1 MNKRKVITVDGLAGS
16 GKTSLSHALA
26 QRLGFA
32 HLNSG
37 LLYRA
42 IGLICIRCKLDTD
55 NQDAIVLELNRHKIE
70 LGEAKLFVDSMDE
83 TEACRDPKVSEATS
97 TVSALPKVRNYL
109 IQMQREVYP
118 GKDLVAEGRDM
129 GTVVFPEAPLKF
141 FIKADPRIRVARRLR
156 QLSDAAGQDAKKL
169 ELLKKTMEQEIIER
183 DKRDTERA
191 VSPTVPATDA
201 IVIDNSAQSL
211 TETVQTMYALASQR
225 GLITS

>member
-1 MNKRKVITVDGLAGS
+1 MQKRKVITVDGLAGS

-26 QRLGFA
+26 QKLGFA

-42 IGLICIRCKLDTD
+42 IGLICIRSKLDTKD
-55 NQDAIVLELNRHKIE
+55 QGAIVAELRKHSIA
-70 LGEAKLFVDSMDE
+70 LVEAKLSLDSVDE
-83 TEACRDPKVSEATS
+83 TEACRDPKVSEVTS
-97 TVSALPKVRNYL
+97 TVSALPKVRAYL

-118 GKDLVAEGRDM
+118 GQDLVAEGRDM
-129 GTVVFPEAPLKF
+129 GTVVFPDAPLKF
-141 FIKADPRIRVARRLR
+141 FVNADPLVRVARRLK
-156 QLSDAAGQDAKKL
+156 QLSGSLGQDAKKL

-183 DKRDTERA
+183 DRRDTERA
-191 VSPTVPATDA
+191 VSPTIPATDA